1 MTPHKSRADQLD
13 DGEKPFSKTPA
24 LATSN
29 LRTIGGELDR
39 MTRWTYFICVT
50 VILASVLAVTFIYA
64 PPIVRDKL
72 IVTLLLMAVT
82 PVRGMFPHLKQSTAE
97 KKILLFLLYEAA
109 IVGFGVSLRSVAES
123 SGLSP
128 LLVLGAGLYPTIVV
142 AMLAFSLFS
151 RAINVFFL
159 CQFVVIGTWAVMGSS
174 DMHEW
179 IIPWITILLGTSLY
193 AAVTNDNVSK
203 NLNQVWVAEKKSHE
217 LSVQNERLRVA
228 AIERDLELAS
238 QVQESLVTQFDPFQW
253 HGLKV
258 EYYQKKFDKLG
269 GDWFG
274 ARILSSGELVLAV
287 TDVSGKGVAAAM
299 VAQAIHTLW
308 VATLFEEG
316 FSPES
321 FLHSA
326 NKTLL
331 MMGVKVPHT
340 ATMGI
345 AVVSDDTVKYY
356 SAGHVPL
363 VLDYGVDAAKRFIP
377 VIATGS
383 ILGMSPVL
391 GLSVK
396 QMAISA
402 AQPKGILIGTDGI
415 FHGGTSLRQK
425 GLGQLLDRLDES
437 GSDALESYGAAD
449 DKLLIWA
456 KRAA

>member
-1 MTPHKSRADQLD
+1 
-13 DGEKPFSKTPA
+13 
-24 LATSN
+24 
-29 LRTIGGELDR
+29 
-39 MTRWTYFICVT
+39 
-50 VILASVLAVTFIYA
+50 
-64 PPIVRDKL
+64 
-72 IVTLLLMAVT
+72 
-82 PVRGMFPHLKQSTAE
+82 
-97 KKILLFLLYEAA
+97 
-109 IVGFGVSLRSVAES
+109 
-123 SGLSP
+123 
-128 LLVLGAGLYPTIVV
+128 
-142 AMLAFSLFS
+142 
-151 RAINVFFL
+151 
-159 CQFVVIGTWAVMGSS
+159 
-174 DMHEW
+174 
-179 IIPWITILLGTSLY
+179 
-193 AAVTNDNVSK
+193 VSK